1 MTSFLQ
7 RITGPAL
14 VSWPVLVLV
23 VVWSTALNLLG
34 AGPTV
39 SGGLALR
46 AVAAALAGAL
56 SFALVVGAWYAV
68 IRRCNGP
75 VRIVAVT
82 ITLLLAG
89 LVRGA
94 ALQFLLVTFALTDDS
109 TASALVRLVSSAVTI
124 PMAFVIG
131 AAALGAIVD
140 YRADAATLVSEQQRL
155 GQLLDA
161 SARGLEERRTD
172 AVQRIQA
179 QLDDEISRLPVDDAP
194 ATVQALESLAG
205 DVVRPLS
212 HELARDLPEW
222 SPETPSLVPDVPWAD
237 VFRAPDAAQ
246 AIRPGVL
253 TLVMATIGIPGA
265 LLVYTPVRGLIALAG
280 AVLVLWACLAI
291 GRRWLAAR
299 PPRTAA
305 AAWLRIGAV
314 LAVATLLSSAAVGVL
329 DVGDRGQGAFSRLAL
344 VAIPVFGLL
353 VAIMSMLGARMRNIT
368 SELAEVNRDLRWS
381 LARINTESWEQ
392 NGRLSRALH
401 GPVQS
406 LLHARLLNL
415 RRALEADGTSASD
428 IESLRADLQRSLA
441 AALSPSDSPV
451 VVEDVLRDVSGT
463 WAGLAEVGWWIDED
477 AAALLADDP
486 LCSEA
491 VTDLA
496 TEAVSNS
503 IRHGHA
509 TSVDV
514 RIDMSDDN
522 LLRLRVIDN
531 GIATDKGLPGLGTV
545 LLTRCTFDWS
555 LSRDEPT
562 TLTARLPLQARERTP
577 ALDVGGA

>member
-7 RITGPAL
+7 RVTGPAL

-23 VVWSTALNLLG
+23 VAWSTALNLLG
-34 AGPTV
+34 AGQTV
-39 SGGLALR
+39 SGGLAPR
-46 AVAAALAGAL
+46 AAAAAIAGAL
-56 SFALVVGAWYAV
+56 SFALVAGAWYAV
-68 IRRCNGP
+68 IRRRSGRMR
-75 VRIVAVT
+75 VATLIV
-82 ITLLLAG
+82 TLLLAG

-94 ALQFLLVTFALTDDS
+94 ALQYLLVTFALAEDS
-109 TASALVRLVSSAVTI
+109 SSSALVRLASSIFTI
-124 PMAFVIG
+124 PVAFVIG
-131 AAALGAIVD
+131 AAAIGAIVD
-140 YRADAATLVSEQQRL
+140 YRADAAKLVSEQQRL
-155 GQLLDA
+155 GQLLNA
-161 SARGLEERRTD
+161 SARGLKERRTD

-179 QLDDEISRLPVDDAP
+179 QLDDEISRLPVEDAP
-194 ATVQALESLAG
+194 ATVAALESLAG

-222 SPETPSLVPDVPWAD
+222 SVETPSRVPNIPWAD
-237 VFRAPDAAQ
+237 LFRAPDAAQ

-253 TLVMATIGIPGA
+253 VLVMATIGVPGA

-280 AVLVLWACLAI
+280 ALAVLWVCLAI
-291 GRRWLAAR
+291 GRRWLATR
-299 PPRTAA
+299 PPQAA
-305 AAWLRIGAV
+305 ALAWLRIGVV
-314 LAVATLLSSAAVGVL
+314 LAVTTVVGSAAVGL
-329 DVGDRGQGAFSRLAL
+329 LGFGDRGQGAFARLAL

-353 VAIMSMLGARMRNIT
+353 VAIMSMLGARMRDIT

-406 LLHARLLNL
+406 LLHARLLSL
-415 RRALEADGTSASD
+415 RRALDTDSASATE
-428 IESLRADLQRSLA
+428 IESLRTDLQRSLA
-441 AALSPSDSPV
+441 AALAPSESPV
-451 VVEDVLRDVSGT
+451 VVENVLRDVSET
-463 WAGLAEVGWWIDED
+463 WAGLAEVGWSIDD
-477 AAALLADDP
+477 AAAALLADDP

-531 GIATDKGLPGLGTV
+531 GIATNNGLPGLGTV

-577 ALDVGGA
+577 ALDGGAT

>member
-1 MTSFLQ
+1 
-7 RITGPAL
+7 
-14 VSWPVLVLV
+14 
-23 VVWSTALNLLG
+23 
-34 AGPTV
+34 
-39 SGGLALR
+39 
-46 AVAAALAGAL
+46 
-56 SFALVVGAWYAV
+56 
-68 IRRCNGP
+68 
-75 VRIVAVT
+75 
-82 ITLLLAG
+82 
-89 LVRGA
+89 
-94 ALQFLLVTFALTDDS
+94 
-109 TASALVRLVSSAVTI
+109 
-124 PMAFVIG
+124 
-131 AAALGAIVD
+131 
-140 YRADAATLVSEQQRL
+140 
-155 GQLLDA
+155 
-161 SARGLEERRTD
+161 
-172 AVQRIQA
+172 
-179 QLDDEISRLPVDDAP
+179 
-194 ATVQALESLAG
+194 
-205 DVVRPLS
+205 
-212 HELARDLPEW
+212 
-222 SPETPSLVPDVPWAD
+222 
-237 VFRAPDAAQ
+237 
-246 AIRPGVL
+246 
-253 TLVMATIGIPGA
+253 
-265 LLVYTPVRGLIALAG
+265 
-280 AVLVLWACLAI
+280 
-291 GRRWLAAR
+291 
-299 PPRTAA
+299 
-305 AAWLRIGAV
+305 V

-353 VAIMSMLGARMRNIT
+353 VAIMSMLGARMRDIT
-368 SELAEVNRDLRWS
+368 AELAEVNRDLRWS

-451 VVEDVLRDVSGT
+451 IVEDVLRDVSGT
-463 WAGLAEVGWWIDED
+463 WTGLAEVGWWIDED

-562 TLTARLPLQARERTP
+562 TLTARLPLQVRERTP